1 MVEKE
6 QKLFLSFALKKWE
19 GDVVY
24 GLEWWQ
30 GILIIY

>member
-1 MVEKE
+1 MVEKD
-6 QKLFLSFALKKWE
+6 LSFALKKWE
-19 GDVVY
+19 GDVVF